1 MLRKVSF
8 GKRKAP
14 HAPSYSFWISDSTT
28 APHNSYSAA
37 WTAYWGFN
45 PFLPNTPPPLS
56 YSPTNVLQELA
67 DELNWRFGVS
77 ALVMVELKL
86 GNFFYDLL
94 NELFILGESGA
105 DGNGDFEL
113 AVLIPMEGLGFFPW
127 T

>member
-1 MLRKVSF
+1 
-8 GKRKAP
+8 
-14 HAPSYSFWISDSTT
+14 
-28 APHNSYSAA
+28 
-37 WTAYWGFN
+37 
-45 PFLPNTPPPLS
+45 
-56 YSPTNVLQELA
+56 
-67 DELNWRFGVS
+67 
-77 ALVMVELKL
+77 MVELKL